1 MKIQLASQQTLRKK
15 RVELIKLIEIP
26 IFNAPIITRADLI
39 LMKINTPIQIGQD
52 IKEYKI
58 NNNSPLTQRSL
69 TKIRIKIGKIRILVR
84 VLSRKKAIKK
94 QLTSQI

>member
-1 MKIQLASQQTLRKK
+1 MKIQLASQRTLRKK

-58 NNNSPLTQRSL
+58 NNNSPLT
-69 TKIRIKIGKIRILVR
+69 
-84 VLSRKKAIKK
+84 
-94 QLTSQI
+94 

>member
-1 MKIQLASQQTLRKK
+1 MLFKILKKIIFLEIIKMKIQLASQQTLRKK

-26 IFNAPIITRADLI
+26 ISNAPIITKADLI

-58 NNNSPLTQRSL
+58 NNNSPLT
-69 TKIRIKIGKIRILVR
+69 
-84 VLSRKKAIKK
+84 
-94 QLTSQI
+94 